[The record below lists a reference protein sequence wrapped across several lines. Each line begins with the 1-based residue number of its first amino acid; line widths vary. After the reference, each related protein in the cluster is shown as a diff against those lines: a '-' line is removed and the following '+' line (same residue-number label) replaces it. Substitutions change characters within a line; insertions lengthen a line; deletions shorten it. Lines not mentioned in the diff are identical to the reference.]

1 MASATPARIT
11 KELAAL
17 ASDGGAAG
25 VSAAPR
31 GDDMRTLDCTIKGP
45 EDTPYEAGVFKLLCE
60 IPDDYPFVPPK
71 LKFMT
76 KVWHPNISSQTGAIC
91 LDILKDA
98 WTPAMTLISLLL
110 SVRALLAAAEP
121 TDPQDAQVAR
131 QYLSDR
137 RAFDATAK
145 AWADAY
151 ATADGAAGA
160 PPAAPIDARVTQL
173 MEMGFAQD
181 QAEAALASAG
191 NVGGAVAMLLSG

>member
-1 MASATPARIT
+1 MPRNG
-11 KELAAL
+11 EAL
-17 ASDGGAAG
+17 ERA
-25 VSAAPR
+25 
-31 GDDMRTLDCTIKGP
+31 
-45 EDTPYEAGVFKLLCE
+45 
-60 IPDDYPFVPPK
+60 PK
-71 LKFMT
+71 LRCWRARARAAERRFMT

>member
-1 MASATPARIT
+1 MASATPARIS